1 MPTCTEIKTMKAHN
15 AEKTCVCRECCRVRL
30 DKTPCTCEDC
40 ETEKAERRAFMR
52 MSRNWAR
59 PRYRA
64 PRANRHMNGC
74 LAAPVPHLY

>member
-1 MPTCTEIKTMKAHN
+1 MATCNDLKKVKAHN
-15 AEKTCVCRECCRVRL
+15 AEKTCVCRECCRIRL
-30 DKTPCTCEDC
+30 DKTPCTCDDC
-40 ETEKAERRAFMR
+40 KIPPRPFF
-52 MSRNWAR
+52 